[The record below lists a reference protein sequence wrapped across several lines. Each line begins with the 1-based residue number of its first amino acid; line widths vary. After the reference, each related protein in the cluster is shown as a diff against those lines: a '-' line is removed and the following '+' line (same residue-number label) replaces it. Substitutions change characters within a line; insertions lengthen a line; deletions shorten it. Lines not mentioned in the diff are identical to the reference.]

1 MARQLYY
8 WVDEP
13 SSGRQ
18 NTLARAEHI
27 WRITGR
33 NAVQIGERLMPT
45 FRNLVIRN
53 GVPSVLP
60 FAVKYLREGLRMR
73 FPEVYAGEQGDEEV

>member
-1 MARQLYY
+1 
-8 WVDEP
+8 
-13 SSGRQ
+13 
-18 NTLARAEHI
+18 
-27 WRITGR
+27 
-33 NAVQIGERLMPT
+33 MPT